1 MTYYFINRHQ
11 SFVKHKNLLGTSN
24 VVSPV
29 NCYMLKVFLSQWPER
44 SCFICC
50 LSVSTFFTHQK
61 LVVILNKQS
70 RKDRT
75 VFFNKSR
82 NISKGWSYRFL
93 SQSITR
99 LGRHCKRN
107 LMKIFFFLWAQTY
120 LFKPHTLTCLLCN
133 VWKLQSSKHFLQ
145 YLHEF
150 PDLISSCRGN
160 GMFSLSNCIFCAMIS
175 FICAVVRNGTPS
187 S

>member
-11 SFVKHKNLLGTSN
+11 SFVKHKNPLGSSN

-29 NCYMLKVFLSQWPER
+29 SCYMLKVFLSQWPER

-61 LVVILNKQS
+61 LVIILNKQS

-107 LMKIFFFLWAQTY
+107 LMKIFFFFLVSSD
-120 LFKPHTLTCLLCN
+120 LLILSHTLWPACFAMCGSYNHQSTFCN
-133 VWKLQSSKHFLQ
+133 TF
-145 YLHEF
+145 
-150 PDLISSCRGN
+150 
-160 GMFSLSNCIFCAMIS
+160 MS
-175 FICAVVRNGTPS
+175 FQT
-187 S
+187 